1 MNGMDSELGDLHLF
15 GGLVDRTTDEGLTL
29 DGLERFET
37 EKEKELLSEVNESD
51 IFKLMIEAV
60 NNKASDLH
68 IRVGSRPM
76 LRISGDLRPLP
87 NTSALTEETVF
98 QMIEFLLSDTAHLET
113 LSEFGEV
120 DFVYQMQGLAR
131 FRGNAYRERNNHAM
145 VLRVIS
151 DKLLSFE
158 KLGLPKEV
166 QDFARKKRGL
176 VLVTGPTGSGKSTTL
191 ASLIDYI
198 NEHTSDNIITIE
210 DPIEYVHHTK
220 KSVISQREIG
230 SDTKSFENALRAALR
245 QDPDVILIGEM
256 RDAETI
262 SIALTAAETAHL
274 VFSTLHTVGAAK
286 TIDRIIDVFPNERQ
300 QQIRIQLS
308 TVLQGIV
315 SQQLIPKVD
324 GGRIAAIE
332 LMFATPAI
340 ANNIR
345 EGKTYQI
352 QSMIQTGMKHGMRT
366 MDMSLADLARNNVI
380 SNAHAISFASDPDAL
395 SKML

>member
-76 LRISGDLRPLP
+76 LRISGDQRPLP

-262 SIALTAAETAHL
+262 SIALTAAETGHL